1 MIRTLAC
8 AALAVILAGC
18 AGRSPVAR
26 PQAPPPAPAPEVP
39 PVARTPRIVV
49 VDMLRVA
56 RAHPRWPEIQA
67 LDRQIS
73 ELQAKLTLSAG
84 MRITPVR
91 LDVPKVDLT
100 PEMKA
105 AVERMRP
112 EFQQQLD
119 AARQSG
125 RAELDAYAAE
135 VRANVQQ
142 QIDAKRTELQAGLA
156 KAVQDK
162 QQELTRDNQQFQ
174 QQTLEEYRLPLL
186 NLRLKMDNV
195 QESAK
200 GQNEQLNAQIQALSK
215 ERDDKIAAHE
225 KANQQALQDFQRD
238 QIQKSNDELRALQEQ
253 LGQEGQKLIAD
264 RAAQITDRIRA
275 QLEAKQAEF
284 SGRLKGQE
292 ETLVASARETQAR
305 QIAEAKAQAEKQI
318 QTHIQ
323 SETSK
328 MRTLQE
334 QIQTAQ
340 RQRGHVFSLIVADL
354 RIEAAGLAQEKGWDV
369 VLTQAVSAPGVTD
382 VTDQLIARVKR

>member
-18 AGRSPVAR
+18 AGRSAVSR
-26 PQAPPPAPAPEVP
+26 PPAPAPPPAPETPPAP
-39 PVARTPRIVV
+39 RTPRIVV
-49 VDMLRVA
+49 VDMIRVA
-56 RAHPRWPEIQA
+56 QAHRRWPEIQA

-73 ELQAKLTLSAG
+73 ELQGRIAASAG
-84 MRITPVR
+84 MRLAPMR
-91 LDVPKVDLT
+91 LDVPRVDLT

-112 EFQQQLD
+112 EFQQQVD

-135 VRANVQQ
+135 VRANDQQ
-142 QIDAKRTELQAGLA
+142 QIDSKRGELQAALA

-162 QQELTRDNQQFQ
+162 QQELVKDNQQFQ

-186 NLRLKMDNV
+186 NLHLKMDNV
-195 QESAK
+195 QESTK
-200 GQNEQLNAQIQALSK
+200 GQNEQLNAQIQALTK

-225 KANQQALQDFQRD
+225 KANQQALQDFQK
-238 QIQKSNDELRALQEQ
+238 QEIQKSNDALRALQEQ
-253 LGQEGQKLIAD
+253 LSQDGQKLIND
-264 RAAQITDRIRA
+264 RATQITDRIRA

-284 SGRLKGQE
+284 NERLRGQE

-305 QIAEAKAQAEKQI
+305 QIAQAKAQAEKQI
-318 QTHIQ
+318 QTQIQ
-323 SETSK
+323 SETTK
-328 MRTLQE
+328 MRALQG
-334 QIQTAQ
+334 QMQTAQ
-340 RQRGHVFSLIVADL
+340 RQRAAVFSLIVADL

-382 VTDQLIARVKR
+382 VTDQLIARIKH